1 MVAVAFASPW
11 AALVALAVVVPLG
24 ALTLAAQRSER
35 VATALGLRPAR
46 DATVFA
52 AVLIVAFAALV
63 GAAAAQPVRETQ
75 TDRRVRTDAQAWFVI
90 DTSRSMLAAP
100 SATSATRFA
109 RAKRDAIA
117 LRARLSSVPAGIVSF
132 TDRAVPNLFPTV
144 SQQAFA
150 ATALQSLAIERPPP
164 GVSPDK
170 RSTSFDGL
178 SALAYD
184 DFFATPASKRLVVVL
199 TDGESRPFSVR
210 QTARAFPRKLYRVLV
225 VRLWNGADRVWHI
238 DGSPEDY
245 LPDRTSTAGIALLA
259 RETGG
264 GVFDESTLADA
275 AASAREFLGTGPSRK
290 IGSER
295 KPIALAPWLLAA
307 ALVPLGLLLWR
318 RSL

>member
-11 AALVALAVVVPLG
+11 AGLVALAVVVPLA
-24 ALTLAAQRSER
+24 ALVLATQKSER
-35 VATALGLRPAR
+35 VAAALGLRPAR
-46 DATVFA
+46 EATVFA
-52 AVLIVAFAALV
+52 AVLIVTFAALV

-75 TDRRVRTDAQAWFVI
+75 TDRRMRSDAQAWFVI

-100 SATSATRFA
+100 SSTSSNRFA
-109 RAKRDAIA
+109 RAKRAAIG
-117 LRARLSSVPAGIVSF
+117 LRARLSDVPSGIVSF

-164 GVSPDK
+164 GVSSGA

-178 SALAYD
+178 AALAYD
-184 DFFATPASKRLVVVL
+184 DYFAAPTSKRLVVVV

-210 QTARAFPRKLYRVLV
+210 RTAKAFPRSLYRLLV
-225 VRLWNGADRVWHI
+225 IRLWQGSERVWHI

-245 LPDRTSTAGIALLA
+245 RPDRSSTDEIGRLA
-259 RETGG
+259 RATDG
-264 GVFDESTLADA
+264 GVFDEGALADA

-290 IGSER
+290 IGTER
-295 KPIALAPWLLAA
+295 KPVALAPWLLAA
-307 ALVPLGLLLWR
+307 ALVPLGLLLTR